1 MEHEKE
7 FISVLEEVEKL
18 KSLQSNLKNKVDLI
32 TKKLCEKKDMFQKL
46 SIKLLP
52 VYEKSI
58 NNK

>member
-18 KSLQSNLKNKVDLI
+18 KSLQSNLEKRLELI
-32 TKKLCEKKDMFQKL
+32 SKKLCEKKDMFQKL
-46 SIKLLP
+46 SIKLIP
-52 VYEKSI
+52 IYEKSI